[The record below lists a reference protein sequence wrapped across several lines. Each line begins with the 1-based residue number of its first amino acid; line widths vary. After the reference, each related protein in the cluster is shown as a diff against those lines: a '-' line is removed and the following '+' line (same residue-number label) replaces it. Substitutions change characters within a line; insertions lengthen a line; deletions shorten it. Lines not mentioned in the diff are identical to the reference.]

1 MSIGKLVSG
10 LFKPQSRTA
19 FKAATDA
26 VWKNVAN
33 GRPSG
38 VRGITEAGVK
48 DLLNL
53 KEADVFLKRAGDVLS
68 DNIMSVRQSGVGL
81 PQRVI
86 TKRLPSG
93 TVVTEAFD
101 VTGLSAK
108 EVLSDKTNAISYFIN
123 NKLIS
128 SIVNKKNMTLLQRTS
143 HVPPTKIPGYAKID
157 FFPLSDLKGMTARAN
172 ADNKTYLA
180 LEEAGMIPKYFA

>member
-128 SIVNKKNMTLLQRTS
+128 SIVNKKNMTILQRTS

>member
-1 MSIGKLVSG
+1 MSIGKFVSG

-33 GRPSG
+33 GRTSG

-68 DNIMSVRQSGVGL
+68 DNIMSARQSGVGL

-128 SIVNKKNMTLLQRTS
+128 SIVNKKNMTILQRTS

-180 LEEAGMIPKYFA
+180 LEEAGIIPKYFA